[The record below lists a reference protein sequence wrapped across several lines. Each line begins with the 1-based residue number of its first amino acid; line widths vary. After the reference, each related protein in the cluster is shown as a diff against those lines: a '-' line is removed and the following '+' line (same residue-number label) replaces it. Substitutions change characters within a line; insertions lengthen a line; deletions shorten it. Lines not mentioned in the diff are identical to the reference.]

1 MSANEVA
8 LGLLFLDSK
17 LRGDATL
24 MAILTGGLY
33 RSEAPPETVPPFGV
47 YAFSG
52 GKRATTMQGYGLL
65 ADTLFIVK
73 AVGPASISTTLASA
87 ASRIDVLLGGP
98 PGGPVSGV
106 VTGGIISAC
115 YQETPLWMDTPPVN
129 GEIQTEAG
137 GIYRMQIQQ
146 SF

>member
-8 LGLLFLDSK
+8 LGLAFLDAK

-24 MAILTGGLY
+24 MTLLTGGLY
-33 RSEAPPETVPPFGV
+33 RSEAPPDTVPPFGV
-47 YAFSG
+47 YAYSG

-73 AVGPASISTTLASA
+73 CVAPASLSVTLASA
-87 ASRIDVLLGGP
+87 ASRVDVLLGGP
-98 PGGPVSGV
+98 PGGPVSGT
-106 VTGGIISAC
+106 VTGGIISSC

-129 GEIQTEAG
+129 GEVQTEVG
-137 GIYRMQIQQ
+137 GIYRLVIQQ